1 MKAMR
6 FQLAEDLIFFFFL
19 KQPQSL
25 LFSTVIS
32 AYFIGTPSPSL
43 SSFWL
48 LFLPAL

>member
-6 FQLAEDLIFFFFL
+6 FQLAEDLIFFFL

-25 LFSTVIS
+25 LFYTMIS

-43 SSFWL
+43 SSFWH